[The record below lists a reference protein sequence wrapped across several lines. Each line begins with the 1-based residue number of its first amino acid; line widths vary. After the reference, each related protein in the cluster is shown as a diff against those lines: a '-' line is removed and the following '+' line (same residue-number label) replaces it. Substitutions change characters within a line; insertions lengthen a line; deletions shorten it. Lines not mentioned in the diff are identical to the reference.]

1 MILMKVINDSLAHLQ
16 KLELEILIEFDKFCQ
31 NNNLKYYLAE
41 GTLLGAVR
49 HKGFIPWDDDI
60 DVMMPREDY
69 EKFLKLAI
77 KKFNKNY
84 KIQCIQTEP
93 KYWVIASKIRMLKD
107 TGYVQNDVLKMTDNA
122 GVYIDIF
129 PLDYLPEIYSK
140 EIAFNFK
147 MIRLLRRMLWLKT
160 GFSKKKNLRNKIL
173 KFFAN
178 FISVEKYHELIK
190 KRMTKYNNRSHKY
203 IVNYGSYYPLSKL
216 IIPAHVYGE
225 GKYLD
230 FENYKF
236 LVPNDYDYILTNVY
250 GDYMQLPPE
259 NKRKH
264 KHTFTFKKND

>member
-160 GFSKKKNLRNKIL
+160 GFSKKKSLRNKIL

-190 KRMTKYNNRSHKY
+190 KRMTKYNNRPHKY